1 MHTLLKNLTIR
12 YVNPLILLYFRTFRS
27 RLLICELTP
36 CHGYSGVYV
45 GSKQLHME
53 MLQFVETNG
62 LRPHIDRVF
71 AFEDAMKAL
80 EYLGLGRHIG
90 KVVVKVST

>member
-1 MHTLLKNLTIR
+1 
-12 YVNPLILLYFRTFRS
+12 
-27 RLLICELTP
+27 
-36 CHGYSGVYV
+36 
-45 GSKQLHME
+45 ME

-71 AFEDAMKAL
+71 AFEDTAKAL

-90 KVVVKVST
+90 KVVVKVSA